1 MDHFAPP
8 ASRAEACASDSL
20 DLPLESP
27 AIARLIGEVRG
38 TDFEVTRAYNRT
50 YNRHNR

>member
-1 MDHFAPP
+1 MDHFKPHLP
-8 ASRAEACASDSL
+8 DAETRGSDLL

-27 AIARLIGEVRG
+27 LLARLIQEVRG